1 MSLHKLTA
9 GDGYTY
15 LTRQVAA
22 ADATERGF
30 SSLGDY
36 YAAKGESPGVWMGDG
51 IASLELVDLTVT
63 EAQMKNLFGA
73 GLHPDAERLEAQA
86 IAELPTTGVES
97 QKRERLR
104 AVNRA
109 VQLGRKF
116 PVYELDN
123 QWRQRL
129 VEKYQAWNV
138 EHGQGRDDI
147 VAPDARAQ
155 VRSALADEMFTELH
169 GRAPASSAERSGF
182 IAQQSRPDQSAVAG
196 FDVTFS
202 PVKSVS
208 TLWAVAPTEVSEQI
222 EDAHRAAVEKTVAW
236 IEKEAAYTRTGFRGV
251 GQVQTRGLVMAAF
264 THRDSRAGDP
274 DLHTHVAI
282 SNKVQTLG
290 GDWLSLDARMLY
302 RITVGASE
310 FYNTQLEV
318 EVTQRVGA
326 VFSGRATEPG
336 KRPVRE
342 IVGVD
347 DRLNLAWSTR
357 RSAITTARTAL
368 TKTFLAQ
375 HGRVPTTTEMIK
387 LSQQATLATRE
398 AKHEPRSL
406 GEQREIW
413 HTQALEVVGGETEL
427 AAMVDSATTP
437 QAEAAVSVSQ
447 ALVTQLAAATVETV
461 AGSRASWRETN
472 LDAEARR
479 QVRTAGVDPA
489 VMQDLADQVTARAA
503 GTEHSIPIGMD
514 TELATPVPEPLTRTD
529 GQSIFR
535 IAKGQLYTSPAILS
549 AEARVVAAAGRL
561 GGRVIDSGDV
571 QIAELEWSANN
582 GGAVLNTAQAA
593 MVTQIAT
600 NPAMLQLAL
609 APAGTG
615 KTTVMGVL
623 ARAWMSTGGHVLGLA
638 PQASAAKELAA
649 AIPGVEADTIDKLVH
664 DLASTPA
671 DQWLPWMARINSDS
685 LVIIDEAG
693 LASTPKLDTAIGF
706 VTARGGRVLL
716 VGDDQ
721 QRAAAGAGGILRDIE
736 SAHGAVTLTE
746 VMRFTDPLEGKASL
760 ALRAGDPSVVGRW
773 ADQQR
778 IQAVT
783 PDTAAGQVFKAWAAD
798 IAAGA
803 DSIMIAPT
811 LSMVTTLNAQARAAR
826 LAVQVGDVGPESQ
839 LPNGETM
846 SAGDV
851 IITKQNKRTLSL
863 GGTDFVRNNHRW
875 RVAQVHPDGAL
886 TATEIT
892 RGVTRVIPAWYV
904 KSGWVRL
911 GYAHTHAS
919 VQGMTVGKAGVR
931 RGTAH
936 AVVTAGMTR
945 NDLYPALTRATDGTH
960 SYVVL
965 GGEGDSH
972 DVTTPGAIEPSTAVE
987 MLVKIVETDGGAR
1000 SVTTEAREA
1009 ADPTR
1014 RLGQAADAYTHSI
1027 VVGAETVI
1035 GPQRL
1040 AQIVTDAVAALPGI
1054 TDTPAWEALRGHLV
1068 VLAAGGAD
1076 PIAALTAAAA
1086 SRELDSARDISAVLD
1101 YRLDP
1106 SGNHSQ
1112 GSGPLPWLPAVPAAV
1127 AQLPTWN
1134 TYLQARAAQVTDLAG
1149 QIRGEVAGW
1158 DAGTAP
1164 AWAVPYLPD
1173 RQLVGDLAVWRAA
1186 ESVPEMDVR
1195 PAGPTPRRIAM
1206 IRRHTDLVRS
1216 ALAVGGDARDGADRW
1231 ADVLTHQG
1239 VKIAGDDYWP
1249 VLAARLSLADA
1260 AGINVPA
1267 LLSAATTGSPL
1278 PAEGPAG
1285 ALWWRLAPHIA
1296 DLATGPAAHGHQL
1309 RPPWTSSLENVLGQT
1324 RADQITTDRLW
1335 PVIIARVDEAAR
1347 DGHDPQALITDAAW
1361 MLTGQGATVAAH
1373 ELPTIFMW
1381 NVVTL
1386 TSAPPLDLETALAQ
1400 DPQDEHLL
1408 APHDAHDDAPQP
1420 VAVSPLTEPASEEP
1434 EDTLDPF
1441 DADTFTVPAE
1451 FDPTD
1456 LVDLADLVE
1465 PADDDPDLPED
1476 LPPDAAAA
1484 LAAPDREWAPLT
1496 EPVPDDEANWPAQTQ
1511 YLHVAPGDQA
1521 DAAAAATGVGRSRAA
1536 LIAAQAFFTEKATGS
1551 WVPGYLESRGLDPA
1565 AAGYAPGRPALVD
1578 HLREKGFTDREMLAA
1593 GLARTSDRGGVYD
1606 FFRDRLTCPYT
1617 DPDGQVV
1624 GFMTRKPPGE
1634 INDRNPK
1641 YLNSPESEL
1650 FHKRVLPFG
1659 LDPAAIAALRG
1670 GSDVVLVEGPMDA
1683 MAVNTATG
1691 HHGLVAVATGGTA
1704 LTAEHLATLNAIAPL
1719 ADRQVLVVMDNDP
1732 AGDTA
1737 AVVARAVLAKAGVQH
1752 PATIAALPVKD
1763 ASQLLQ
1769 EQGADVLRAAMADRR
1784 PLEDLVID
1792 RIEKIHAAL
1801 WPQDVGR
1808 IEARLN
1814 VLDSAAPHV
1823 AAMTAEQQ
1831 HRQALR
1837 LAEKLNLSTFT
1848 VLDHLDEHR
1857 LTPAP
1862 RPPATPADLGLP
1874 TPPVLHTRPAEP
1886 VQPEPTG
1893 AHLPEQSGA
1902 VALLDHPIPAPAVHP
1917 AASDQSPADVSAVV
1931 AAVTISA
1938 EPAEVAAA
1946 APAVGAEP
1954 ETVTAEHV
1962 EPVREYQDLPDTDLA
1977 AAATAATREHQQ
1989 ATQDAAQAQAEA
2001 LASAE
2006 AVIAGHGPATEQLE
2020 QDTARH
2026 EQHLADVTTFQ
2037 AHLQDLREVQAQHR
2051 EAAGDLSDAKREL
2064 AGLGRLAG
2072 RRKAELAGRIQQIQT
2087 AQAARLQHIAA
2098 TADTVAPLQDRLGAS
2113 PRQAQQRIDAAHAHL
2128 ADRQELHAQAVEQDR
2143 QLANHTSQQAE
2154 ALTSA
2159 AEHAADQAARYAAEL
2174 QHRAEHPE
2182 AAVPDR
2188 PAADVQATEGPGFGA
2203 DDDEEY
2209 NPALDWTYRPEIHDA
2224 PPTPDHGIER

>member
-22 ADATERGF
+22 SDSTERGF

-36 YAAKGESPGVWMGDG
+36 YSAKGETPGVWMGG
-51 IASLELVDLTVT
+51 GLETLGVSGAVT
-63 EAQMKNLFGA
+63 EQQMKNLFGQ
-73 GLHPDAERLEAQA
+73 GIHPDAEVLAEESIAAGHTAQVAQGAARLGA
-86 IAELPTTGVES
+86 
-97 QKRERLR
+97 
-104 AVNRA
+104 
-109 VQLGRKF
+109 KF
-116 PVYELDN
+116 PVFEIDPAWHDELAARYRAYN
-123 QWRQRL
+123 
-129 VEKYQAWNV
+129 A
-138 EHGQGRDDI
+138 EHGLQPGD
-147 VAPDARAQ
+147 VVPPDVREQ
-155 VRSALADEMFTELH
+155 VRTDVANRLFEQQH

-182 IAQQSRPDQSAVAG
+182 IAQQSRPDRTAVAG
-196 FDVTFS
+196 YDVTFS

-236 IEKEAAYTRTGFRGV
+236 IEKEAGYTRTGEHSV

-282 SNKVQTLG
+282 SNKVQRRG
-290 GDWLSLDARMLY
+290 ADGQWQALDGRMLY

-326 VFSGRATEPG
+326 VFAGRATEPG
-336 KRPVRE
+336 KRPIRE

-347 DRLNLAWSTR
+347 DRLNQAWSTR

-406 GEQREIW
+406 SEQREIW
-413 HTQALEVVGGETEL
+413 HTQALEVLGGETEL

-437 QAEAAVSVSQ
+437 QAEAAVPVSQ

-479 QVRTAGVDPA
+479 QVRSAGVDPA
-489 VMQDLADQVTARAA
+489 VMQELADQVTVRAA
-503 GTEHSIPIGMD
+503 GSEHSIPIGMD
-514 TELATPVPEPLTRTD
+514 TEVAATVPEPLTRTD

-561 GGRVIDSGDV
+561 GGRVIDAGDV

-638 PQASAAKELAA
+638 PFASAAKELAA

-671 DQWLPWMARINSDS
+671 DQWLPWMARIDSDS

-693 LASTPKLDTAIGF
+693 LASTPKLDAAIGF

-798 IAAGA
+798 IAVGA

-826 LAVQVGDVGPESQ
+826 LAVQVGDVGPQSQ
-839 LPNGETM
+839 LPNGETV

-875 RVAQVHPDGAL
+875 RVAQVHPDGAM

-904 KSGWVRL
+904 NSGWVRL

-1000 SVTTEAREA
+1000 SVTTQQREA

-1014 RLGQAADAYTHSI
+1014 RLGPAADAYTHSI

-1040 AQIVTDAVAALPGI
+1040 TQIVTDAGAALPGI

-1106 SGNHSQ
+1106 TGNHSQ

-1127 AQLPTWN
+1127 AQPPTWN
-1134 TYLQARAAQVTDLAG
+1134 TYLQARASHVTDLAG
-1149 QIRGEVAGW
+1149 QIRSQAAEW
-1158 DAGTAP
+1158 DTATAP
-1164 AWAVPYLPD
+1164 AWALPYLPD

-1285 ALWWRLAPHIA
+1285 ALWWRLAPHIG

-1309 RPPWTSSLENVLGQT
+1309 RPPWTSSLEHVLGQT
-1324 RADQITTDRLW
+1324 SADRITTDRLW

-1347 DGHDPQALITDAAW
+1347 DGHDPQALITGAAW
-1361 MLTGQGATVAAH
+1361 MLTGQGATVADH

-1386 TSAPPLDLETALAQ
+1386 TSAPPLDAETALAQ
-1400 DPQDEHLL
+1400 DPQDEDLL

-1420 VAVSPLTEPASEEP
+1420 VAVSPLTEPDEP

-1441 DADTFTVPAE
+1441 DAETFTVPAE

-1456 LVDLADLVE
+1456 LVDLVE
-1465 PADDDPDLPED
+1465 PADDAPGWPED
-1476 LPPDAAAA
+1476 LPPDAAAM
-1484 LAAPDREWAPLT
+1484 LAVPDREWAPLT
-1496 EPVPDDEANWPAQTQ
+1496 EPVPDDETNWPAQTQ
-1511 YLHVAPGDQA
+1511 YLPAAPGDQA
-1521 DAAAAATGVGRSRAA
+1521 ATAAAAAAVGRSRAA
-1536 LIAAQAFFTEKATGS
+1536 LTAAQAFFTEKATGS
-1551 WVPGYLESRGLDPA
+1551 WVPGYLGSRGLDPTS
-1565 AAGYAPGRPALVD
+1565 AGYAPGRPSLVD
-1578 HLREKGFTDREMLAA
+1578 HLRGQGFSDREMLAA

-1606 FFRDRLTCPYT
+1606 FFRNRLTSPYT

-1624 GFMTRKPPGE
+1624 GFMTRKPPGDTNE
-1634 INDRNPK
+1634 SNPK

-1670 GSDVVLVEGPMDA
+1670 GADVVLVEGPMDA

-1737 AVVARAVLAKAGVQH
+1737 AAKAHTVLSAAGVDH
-1752 PATIAALPVKD
+1752 AVTIVPLPVKD

-1769 EQGADVLRAAMADRR
+1769 EQGPDTLRAAMADRR

-1823 AAMTAEQQ
+1823 AAMSAEQQ

-1837 LAEKLNLSTFT
+1837 LAKKLNLSTFT

-1857 LTPAP
+1857 PTPAL
-1862 RPPATPADLGLP
+1862 RPTATPGDLGLP

-1893 AHLPEQSGA
+1893 AHLTEQHGA
-1902 VALLDHPIPAPAVHP
+1902 LVLLDHPIPTPAVQP
-1917 AASDQSPADVSAVV
+1917 AASDQSPADVSAV
-1931 AAVTISA
+1931 AVTVMISA
-1938 EPAEVAAA
+1938 EPAEVTAA

-1954 ETVTAEHV
+1954 ETVTAEHA

-1977 AAATAATREHQQ
+1977 AAATEATREHQQ
-1989 ATQDAAQAQAEA
+1989 ATQLAAQAQAEA
-2001 LASAE
+2001 LASVE
-2006 AVIAGHGPATEQLE
+2006 AVTAGHGPATEQLE

-2026 EQHLADVTTFQ
+2026 EQHLADVATFQ
-2037 AHLQDLREVQAQHR
+2037 RQLQSLREVEAQLR
-2051 EAAGDLSDAKREL
+2051 KAAGDLYDAKTEL

-2087 AQAARLQHIAA
+2087 EQAVRLQHIAA
-2098 TADTVAPLQDRLGAS
+2098 TADAVAPLQDRLGAS

-2128 ADRQELHAQAVEQDR
+2128 AGRQELHAQAVEQDR
-2143 QLANHTSQQAE
+2143 QLADHTAQQAE

-2159 AEHAADQAARYAAEL
+2159 ADHAADQAARYAAEL
-2174 QHRAEHPE
+2174 QHRADHPE
-2182 AAVPDR
+2182 AAIPDR
-2188 PAADVQATEGPGFGA
+2188 PAAAMQATEGPGFGA

-2209 NPALDWTYRPEIHDA
+2209 NPALDWTYRPEIHDE

>member
-22 ADATERGF
+22 SDSTERGF

-36 YAAKGESPGVWMGDG
+36 YSAKGETPGVWMGG
-51 IASLELVDLTVT
+51 GLETLGVSGAVT
-63 EAQMKNLFGA
+63 EQQMKNLFGQ
-73 GLHPDAERLEAQA
+73 GIHPDAEVLAEESIAAGHTAQVAQGAARLGA
-86 IAELPTTGVES
+86 
-97 QKRERLR
+97 
-104 AVNRA
+104 
-109 VQLGRKF
+109 KF
-116 PVYELDN
+116 PVFEIDPAWHDELAARYRAYN
-123 QWRQRL
+123 
-129 VEKYQAWNV
+129 A
-138 EHGQGRDDI
+138 EHGLQPGD
-147 VAPDARAQ
+147 VVPPDVREQ
-155 VRSALADEMFTELH
+155 VRTDVANRLFEQQH

-182 IAQQSRPDQSAVAG
+182 IAQQSRPDRTAVAG
-196 FDVTFS
+196 YDVTFS

-236 IEKEAAYTRTGFRGV
+236 IEKEAGYTRTGEHSV

-282 SNKVQTLG
+282 SNKVQRRG
-290 GDWLSLDARMLY
+290 ADGQWQALDGRMLY

-326 VFSGRATEPG
+326 VFAGRATEPG
-336 KRPVRE
+336 KRPIRE

-347 DRLNLAWSTR
+347 DRLNQAWSTR

-406 GEQREIW
+406 SEQREIW
-413 HTQALEVVGGETEL
+413 HTQALEVLGGETEL

-437 QAEAAVSVSQ
+437 QAEAAVPVSQ

-479 QVRTAGVDPA
+479 QVRSAGVDPA
-489 VMQDLADQVTARAA
+489 VMQELADQVTVRAA
-503 GTEHSIPIGMD
+503 GSEHSIPIGMD
-514 TELATPVPEPLTRTD
+514 TEVAATVPEPLTRTD

-561 GGRVIDSGDV
+561 GGRVIDAGDV

-638 PQASAAKELAA
+638 PFASAAKELAA

-671 DQWLPWMARINSDS
+671 DQWLPWMARIDSDS

-693 LASTPKLDTAIGF
+693 LASTPKLDAAIGF

-826 LAVQVGDVGPESQ
+826 LAVQVGDVGPQSQ
-839 LPNGETM
+839 LPNGETV

-875 RVAQVHPDGAL
+875 RVAQVHPDGAM

-904 KSGWVRL
+904 NSGWVRL

-1000 SVTTEAREA
+1000 SVTTQQREA

-1014 RLGQAADAYTHSI
+1014 RLGPAADAYTHSI

-1040 AQIVTDAVAALPGI
+1040 TQIVTDAQAALPGI

-1134 TYLQARAAQVTDLAG
+1134 TYLQARAAQVTDLAA
-1149 QIRGEVAGW
+1149 QIRSEVAGW

-1285 ALWWRLAPHIA
+1285 ALWWRLAPHIG

-1309 RPPWTSSLENVLGQT
+1309 RPPWTSSLEHVLGQT
-1324 RADQITTDRLW
+1324 SAGITTDRLW
-1335 PVIIARVDEAAR
+1335 PVIIARVDLAAR

-1361 MLTGQGATVAAH
+1361 MLTGQGATVADH

-1386 TSAPPLDLETALAQ
+1386 TGAPPLDVETALAQ
-1400 DPQDEHLL
+1400 DPQDEDLL
-1408 APHDAHDDAPQP
+1408 APHDAHDDAPQT
-1420 VAVSPLTEPASEEP
+1420 VAVSPLTEPDEP

-1441 DADTFTVPAE
+1441 DAETFTVPAE
-1451 FDPTD
+1451 FDRTD
-1456 LVDLADLVE
+1456 LVDLVE
-1465 PADDDPDLPED
+1465 PADDAPGWPED
-1476 LPPDAAAA
+1476 LPPDAAAM
-1484 LAAPDREWAPLT
+1484 LAVPDREWAPLT
-1496 EPVPDDEANWPAQTQ
+1496 EPVPDDEANWPIQARD
-1511 YLHVAPGDQA
+1511 LPAAPGNE
-1521 DAAAAATGVGRSRAA
+1521 AAAAAAAAVGRSRAA
-1536 LIAAQAFFTEKATGS
+1536 LTAAQAVFTEKATGS
-1551 WVPGYLESRGLDPA
+1551 GVPGYLGSRGLDPTS
-1565 AAGYAPGRPALVD
+1565 AGYAPGRPSLVD
-1578 HLREKGFTDREMLAA
+1578 HLRGQGFSDREMLAA

-1606 FFRDRLTCPYT
+1606 FFRNRLTSPYT

-1624 GFMTRKPPGE
+1624 GFMTRKPPGDTNE
-1634 INDRNPK
+1634 SNPK

-1670 GSDVVLVEGPMDA
+1670 GADVVLVEGPMDA

-1691 HHGLVAVATGGTA
+1691 RQDLVAVATGGTA

-1737 AVVARAVLAKAGVQH
+1737 AAKAHTVLSAAGVDH
-1752 PATIAALPVKD
+1752 AVTIVPLPVKD

-1769 EQGADVLRAAMADRR
+1769 EQGPDTLRAAMADRR

-1823 AAMTAEQQ
+1823 AAMSAEQQ

-1837 LAEKLNLSTFT
+1837 LAKKLNLSTFT

-1857 LTPAP
+1857 PTPAL
-1862 RPPATPADLGLP
+1862 RPTATPGDLGLP

-1893 AHLPEQSGA
+1893 AHLTEQHGA
-1902 VALLDHPIPAPAVHP
+1902 LVLLDHPIPTPAVQP
-1917 AASDQSPADVSAVV
+1917 AASDQSPADVSAV
-1931 AAVTISA
+1931 AVTVMISA
-1938 EPAEVAAA
+1938 EPAEVTAA

-1954 ETVTAEHV
+1954 ETVTAEHA

-1977 AAATAATREHQQ
+1977 AAATEATREHQQ
-1989 ATQDAAQAQAEA
+1989 ATQLAAQAQAEA
-2001 LASAE
+2001 LASVE
-2006 AVIAGHGPATEQLE
+2006 AVTAGHGPATEQLE

-2026 EQHLADVTTFQ
+2026 EQHLADVATFQ
-2037 AHLQDLREVQAQHR
+2037 RQLQSLREVEAQLR
-2051 EAAGDLSDAKREL
+2051 KAAGDLYDAKTEL

-2087 AQAARLQHIAA
+2087 EQAVRLQHIAA
-2098 TADTVAPLQDRLGAS
+2098 TADAVAPLQDRLGAS

-2128 ADRQELHAQAVEQDR
+2128 AGRQELHAQAVEQDR
-2143 QLANHTSQQAE
+2143 QLADHTAQQAE

-2159 AEHAADQAARYAAEL
+2159 ADHAADQAARYAAEL
-2174 QHRAEHPE
+2174 QHRADHPE
-2182 AAVPDR
+2182 AAIPDR
-2188 PAADVQATEGPGFGA
+2188 PAAAMQATEGPGFGA

-2209 NPALDWTYRPEIHDA
+2209 NPALDWTYRPEIHDE

>member
-22 ADATERGF
+22 SDSTERGF

-36 YAAKGESPGVWMGDG
+36 YSAKGETPGVWMGG
-51 IASLELVDLTVT
+51 GLETLGVSGAVT
-63 EAQMKNLFGA
+63 EQQMKNLFGQ
-73 GLHPDAERLEAQA
+73 GIHPDAEVLAEESIAAGHTAQVAQGAARLGA
-86 IAELPTTGVES
+86 
-97 QKRERLR
+97 
-104 AVNRA
+104 
-109 VQLGRKF
+109 KF
-116 PVYELDN
+116 PVFEIDPAWHDELAARYRAYN
-123 QWRQRL
+123 
-129 VEKYQAWNV
+129 A
-138 EHGQGRDDI
+138 EHGLQPGD
-147 VAPDARAQ
+147 VVPPDVREQ
-155 VRSALADEMFTELH
+155 VRTDVANRLFEQQH

-182 IAQQSRPDQSAVAG
+182 IAQQSRPDRTAVAG
-196 FDVTFS
+196 YDVTFS

-236 IEKEAAYTRTGFRGV
+236 IEKEAGYTRTGEHSV

-282 SNKVQTLG
+282 SNKVQRRG
-290 GDWLSLDARMLY
+290 ADGQWQALDGRMLY

-326 VFSGRATEPG
+326 VFAGRATEPG
-336 KRPVRE
+336 KRPIRE

-347 DRLNLAWSTR
+347 DRLNQAWSTR

-406 GEQREIW
+406 SEQREIW
-413 HTQALEVVGGETEL
+413 HTQALEVLGGETEL

-437 QAEAAVSVSQ
+437 QAEAAVPVSQ

-479 QVRTAGVDPA
+479 QVRSAGVDPA
-489 VMQDLADQVTARAA
+489 VMQELADQVTVRAA
-503 GTEHSIPIGMD
+503 GSEHSIPIGMD
-514 TELATPVPEPLTRTD
+514 TEVAATVPEPLTRTD

-561 GGRVIDSGDV
+561 GGRVIDAGDV

-638 PQASAAKELAA
+638 PFASAAKELAA

-671 DQWLPWMARINSDS
+671 DQWLPWMARIDSDS

-693 LASTPKLDTAIGF
+693 LASTPKLDAAIGF

-798 IAAGA
+798 IAVGA

-826 LAVQVGDVGPESQ
+826 LAVQVGDVGPQSQ
-839 LPNGETM
+839 LPNGETV

-875 RVAQVHPDGAL
+875 RVAQVHPDGAM

-904 KSGWVRL
+904 NSGWVRL

-1014 RLGQAADAYTHSI
+1014 RLGPAADAYTHSI

-1040 AQIVTDAVAALPGI
+1040 TQIVTDAGAALPGI

-1127 AQLPTWN
+1127 AQPPTWN
-1134 TYLQARAAQVTDLAG
+1134 TYLQARAAQVTDLAA
-1149 QIRGEVAGW
+1149 QIRSEVAGW

-1186 ESVPEMDVR
+1186 ESVPDMDVR

-1285 ALWWRLAPHIA
+1285 ALWWRLAPHIG

-1309 RPPWTSSLENVLGQT
+1309 RPPWTSSLEHVLGQT
-1324 RADQITTDRLW
+1324 SADRITTDRLW
-1335 PVIIARVDEAAR
+1335 PVIIARVDLAAR
-1347 DGHDPQALITDAAW
+1347 DGHDPQALITGAAW
-1361 MLTGQGATVAAH
+1361 MLTGQGATVADH

-1386 TSAPPLDLETALAQ
+1386 TSAPPLDVETALAQ
-1400 DPQDEHLL
+1400 DPQDEDLL
-1408 APHDAHDDAPQP
+1408 APHDAHDDAPQT
-1420 VAVSPLTEPASEEP
+1420 VAVSPLTEPDEP

-1441 DADTFTVPAE
+1441 DAETFTVPAE
-1451 FDPTD
+1451 FDRTD
-1456 LVDLADLVE
+1456 LVDLVE
-1465 PADDDPDLPED
+1465 PADDAPGWPED
-1476 LPPDAAAA
+1476 LPPDAAAM
-1484 LAAPDREWAPLT
+1484 LAVPDREWAPLT
-1496 EPVPDDEANWPAQTQ
+1496 EPVPDDEANWPIQARD
-1511 YLHVAPGDQA
+1511 LPAAPGNE
-1521 DAAAAATGVGRSRAA
+1521 AAAAAAAAVGRSRAA
-1536 LIAAQAFFTEKATGS
+1536 LTAAQAFFTEKATGS
-1551 WVPGYLESRGLDPA
+1551 WVPGYLGSRGLDPTS
-1565 AAGYAPGRPALVD
+1565 AGYAPGRPSLVD
-1578 HLREKGFTDREMLAA
+1578 HLRGQGFTDREMLAA

-1606 FFRDRLTCPYT
+1606 FFRNRLTCPYT

-1670 GSDVVLVEGPMDA
+1670 GADVVLVEGPMDA

-1769 EQGADVLRAAMADRR
+1769 EQGPDTLRAAMADRR

-1823 AAMTAEQQ
+1823 AAMSAEQQ

-1902 VALLDHPIPAPAVHP
+1902 LVLLDHPIPAPAVHP

-1989 ATQDAAQAQAEA
+1989 ATQHAAQAQAEA

-2051 EAAGDLSDAKREL
+2051 EAAGDLSDAKTEL
-2064 AGLGRLAG
+2064 AGLGRLTG

-2098 TADTVAPLQDRLGAS
+2098 TADAVAPLQDRLGAS

-2143 QLANHTSQQAE
+2143 QLANHTAQQAE

-2174 QHRAEHPE
+2174 QHRADHPE
-2182 AAVPDR
+2182 AAIPDR

>member
-22 ADATERGF
+22 SDSTERGF

-36 YAAKGESPGVWMGDG
+36 YSAKGETPGVWMGG
-51 IASLELVDLTVT
+51 GLETLGVSGTVT
-63 EAQMKNLFGA
+63 EQQMKNLFGQ
-73 GLHPDAERLEAQA
+73 GIHPDAEVLAEESIAAGHTAQVAQGAARLGA
-86 IAELPTTGVES
+86 
-97 QKRERLR
+97 
-104 AVNRA
+104 
-109 VQLGRKF
+109 KF
-116 PVYELDN
+116 PVFEIDPAWHDELAARYRAYN
-123 QWRQRL
+123 
-129 VEKYQAWNV
+129 A
-138 EHGQGRDDI
+138 EHGLQPGDVVPPDI
-147 VAPDARAQ
+147 REQ
-155 VRSALADEMFTELH
+155 VRTDVANRLFEQQH

-182 IAQQSRPDQSAVAG
+182 IAQQSRPDRTAVAG
-196 FDVTFS
+196 YDVTFS

-236 IEKEAAYTRTGFRGV
+236 IEKEAGYTRIGEHSV

-282 SNKVQTLG
+282 SNKVQRRG
-290 GDWLSLDARMLY
+290 ADGQWQALDGRMLY

-326 VFSGRATEPG
+326 VFAGRATEPG
-336 KRPVRE
+336 KRPIRE

-347 DRLNLAWSTR
+347 DRLNQAWSTR

-406 GEQREIW
+406 SEQREIW
-413 HTQALEVVGGETEL
+413 HTQALEVLGGETEL
-427 AAMVDSATTP
+427 AAMVDSGTTP
-437 QAEAAVSVSQ
+437 QAEAAVPVSQ

-472 LDAEARR
+472 LDADARR
-479 QVRTAGVDPA
+479 QVRSAGVDPA
-489 VMQDLADQVTARAA
+489 VMQELADQVTVRAA
-503 GTEHSIPIGMD
+503 GSEHSIPIGMD
-514 TELATPVPEPLTRTD
+514 TEVAATVPEPLTRTD

-561 GGRVIDSGDV
+561 GGRVIDAGDV

-638 PQASAAKELAA
+638 PLASAAKELAA

-671 DQWLPWMARINSDS
+671 DQWLPWMARIDSDS

-693 LASTPKLDTAIGF
+693 LASTPKLDAAVGF

-839 LPNGETM
+839 LPNGETV

-875 RVAQVHPDGAL
+875 RVAQVHPDGAM

-904 KSGWVRL
+904 NSGWVRL

-1014 RLGQAADAYTHSI
+1014 RLGPAADAYTHSI

-1040 AQIVTDAVAALPGI
+1040 TQIVTDAGAALPGI

-1106 SGNHSQ
+1106 TGNHSQ

-1127 AQLPTWN
+1127 ADRASWN
-1134 TYLQARAAQVTDLAG
+1134 TYLRARATLVTDLAG
-1149 QIRGEVAGW
+1149 QIRSQAAEW
-1158 DAGTAP
+1158 DTATAP
-1164 AWAVPYLPD
+1164 AWALPYLPD

-1186 ESVPEMDVR
+1186 ESVPDMDVR

-1285 ALWWRLAPHIA
+1285 ALWWRLAPHIG

-1309 RPPWTSSLENVLGQT
+1309 RPPWTAALENLLGQT
-1324 RADQITTDRLW
+1324 SADQITTDRLW
-1335 PVIIARVDEAAR
+1335 PVIIARVDEATR

-1361 MLTGQGATVAAH
+1361 MLTGQGATVADH
-1373 ELPTIFMW
+1373 ELPTILMW

-1386 TSAPPLDLETALAQ
+1386 TSAPPLDAETALAQ
-1400 DPQDEHLL
+1400 DPQDEDLL

-1420 VAVSPLTEPASEEP
+1420 IAVSPLTEPDEP

-1451 FDPTD
+1451 FDPTG
-1456 LVDLADLVE
+1456 LVDLANLVE
-1465 PADDDPDLPED
+1465 PADDDPDWAEE

-1496 EPVPDDEANWPAQTQ
+1496 EPVPDDETNWPAQTQ
-1511 YLHVAPGDQA
+1511 YLPAAPRDQA
-1521 DAAAAATGVGRSRAA
+1521 ATAAAAAGVGRSRAA
-1536 LIAAQAFFTEKATGS
+1536 LTAAQAFFTEKATGS
-1551 WVPGYLESRGLDPA
+1551 WVPGYLGSRGLDPA
-1565 AAGYAPGRPALVD
+1565 ATGYAPGRAALVD
-1578 HLREKGFTDREMLAA
+1578 HLRGQGFTDREMLAA

-1624 GFMTRKPPGE
+1624 GFMTRKPPGDT
-1634 INDRNPK
+1634 NDRNPK

-1704 LTAEHLATLNAIAPL
+1704 LTAEHLVTLNAIAPL

-1737 AVVARAVLAKAGVQH
+1737 AVAARAVLAKAGVQH

-1837 LAEKLNLSTFT
+1837 LAQKLNLSTFT

-2143 QLANHTSQQAE
+2143 QLADHTSQQAE

>member
-1 MSLHKLTA
+1 
-9 GDGYTY
+9 
-15 LTRQVAA
+15 
-22 ADATERGF
+22 
-30 SSLGDY
+30 
-36 YAAKGESPGVWMGDG
+36 
-51 IASLELVDLTVT
+51 
-63 EAQMKNLFGA
+63 
-73 GLHPDAERLEAQA
+73 
-86 IAELPTTGVES
+86 
-97 QKRERLR
+97 
-104 AVNRA
+104 
-109 VQLGRKF
+109 
-116 PVYELDN
+116 
-123 QWRQRL
+123 
-129 VEKYQAWNV
+129 
-138 EHGQGRDDI
+138 
-147 VAPDARAQ
+147 
-155 VRSALADEMFTELH
+155 
-169 GRAPASSAERSGF
+169 
-182 IAQQSRPDQSAVAG
+182 
-196 FDVTFS
+196 
-202 PVKSVS
+202 
-208 TLWAVAPTEVSEQI
+208 
-222 EDAHRAAVEKTVAW
+222 
-236 IEKEAAYTRTGFRGV
+236 
-251 GQVQTRGLVMAAF
+251 
-264 THRDSRAGDP
+264 
-274 DLHTHVAI
+274 
-282 SNKVQTLG
+282 
-290 GDWLSLDARMLY
+290 
-302 RITVGASE
+302 
-310 FYNTQLEV
+310 
-318 EVTQRVGA
+318 
-326 VFSGRATEPG
+326 
-336 KRPVRE
+336 
-342 IVGVD
+342 
-347 DRLNLAWSTR
+347 
-357 RSAITTARTAL
+357 
-368 TKTFLAQ
+368 
-375 HGRVPTTTEMIK
+375 
-387 LSQQATLATRE
+387 
-398 AKHEPRSL
+398 
-406 GEQREIW
+406 
-413 HTQALEVVGGETEL
+413 
-427 AAMVDSATTP
+427 
-437 QAEAAVSVSQ
+437 
-447 ALVTQLAAATVETV
+447 
-461 AGSRASWRETN
+461 
-472 LDAEARR
+472 
-479 QVRTAGVDPA
+479 
-489 VMQDLADQVTARAA
+489 
-503 GTEHSIPIGMD
+503 MD

-1335 PVIIARVDEAAR
+1335 PDHRPR
-1347 DGHDPQALITDAAW
+1347 
-1361 MLTGQGATVAAH
+1361 
-1373 ELPTIFMW
+1373 
-1381 NVVTL
+1381 
-1386 TSAPPLDLETALAQ
+1386 
-1400 DPQDEHLL
+1400 
-1408 APHDAHDDAPQP
+1408 
-1420 VAVSPLTEPASEEP
+1420 
-1434 EDTLDPF
+1434 
-1441 DADTFTVPAE
+1441 
-1451 FDPTD
+1451 
-1456 LVDLADLVE
+1456 
-1465 PADDDPDLPED
+1465 
-1476 LPPDAAAA
+1476 
-1484 LAAPDREWAPLT
+1484 R
-1496 EPVPDDEANWPAQTQ
+1496 
-1511 YLHVAPGDQA
+1511 
-1521 DAAAAATGVGRSRAA
+1521 R
-1536 LIAAQAFFTEKATGS
+1536 
-1551 WVPGYLESRGLDPA
+1551 
-1565 AAGYAPGRPALVD
+1565 GRP
-1578 HLREKGFTDREMLAA
+1578 
-1593 GLARTSDRGGVYD
+1593 
-1606 FFRDRLTCPYT
+1606 
-1617 DPDGQVV
+1617 
-1624 GFMTRKPPGE
+1624 
-1634 INDRNPK
+1634 
-1641 YLNSPESEL
+1641 
-1650 FHKRVLPFG
+1650 
-1659 LDPAAIAALRG
+1659 
-1670 GSDVVLVEGPMDA
+1670 
-1683 MAVNTATG
+1683 
-1691 HHGLVAVATGGTA
+1691 
-1704 LTAEHLATLNAIAPL
+1704 
-1719 ADRQVLVVMDNDP
+1719 
-1732 AGDTA
+1732 
-1737 AVVARAVLAKAGVQH
+1737 
-1752 PATIAALPVKD
+1752 
-1763 ASQLLQ
+1763 
-1769 EQGADVLRAAMADRR
+1769 RR
-1784 PLEDLVID
+1784 
-1792 RIEKIHAAL
+1792 
-1801 WPQDVGR
+1801 
-1808 IEARLN
+1808 
-1814 VLDSAAPHV
+1814 
-1823 AAMTAEQQ
+1823 
-1831 HRQALR
+1831 
-1837 LAEKLNLSTFT
+1837 
-1848 VLDHLDEHR
+1848 
-1857 LTPAP
+1857 
-1862 RPPATPADLGLP
+1862 
-1874 TPPVLHTRPAEP
+1874 TRPAG
-1886 VQPEPTG
+1886 VDHRRRVD
-1893 AHLPEQSGA
+1893 AHRAGRHRRRPRTA
-1902 VALLDHPIPAPAVHP
+1902 DHL
-1917 AASDQSPADVSAVV
+1917 
-1931 AAVTISA
+1931 
-1938 EPAEVAAA
+1938 
-1946 APAVGAEP
+1946 
-1954 ETVTAEHV
+1954 HV
-1962 EPVREYQDLPDTDLA
+1962 ERRHPD
-1977 AAATAATREHQQ
+1977 Q
-1989 ATQDAAQAQAEA
+1989 
-2001 LASAE
+2001 
-2006 AVIAGHGPATEQLE
+2006 
-2020 QDTARH
+2020 
-2026 EQHLADVTTFQ
+2026 
-2037 AHLQDLREVQAQHR
+2037 
-2051 EAAGDLSDAKREL
+2051 
-2064 AGLGRLAG
+2064 
-2072 RRKAELAGRIQQIQT
+2072 
-2087 AQAARLQHIAA
+2087 
-2098 TADTVAPLQDRLGAS
+2098 
-2113 PRQAQQRIDAAHAHL
+2113 
-2128 ADRQELHAQAVEQDR
+2128 
-2143 QLANHTSQQAE
+2143 
-2154 ALTSA
+2154 
-2159 AEHAADQAARYAAEL
+2159 
-2174 QHRAEHPE
+2174 
-2182 AAVPDR
+2182 R
-2188 PAADVQATEGPGFGA
+2188 PAAGSRDRTGPGSAG
-2203 DDDEEY
+2203 
-2209 NPALDWTYRPEIHDA
+2209 RA
-2224 PPTPDHGIER
+2224 PPGPARGPRRRTPARRRLPADRAGIRGAGRHP

>member
-22 ADATERGF
+22 GDSTERGF

-36 YAAKGESPGVWMGDG
+36 YSAKGETPGVWMGG
-51 IASLELVDLTVT
+51 GLETLGVSGAVT
-63 EAQMKNLFGA
+63 EQQMKNLFGQ
-73 GLHPDAERLEAQA
+73 GIHPDAEVLAAESIAAGHRAQVAQA
-86 IAELPTTGVES
+86 AA
-97 QKRERLR
+97 RLG
-104 AVNRA
+104 A
-109 VQLGRKF
+109 KF
-116 PVYELDN
+116 PVFEIDPTWHDELAAGYRAYN
-123 QWRQRL
+123 
-129 VEKYQAWNV
+129 A
-138 EHGQGRDDI
+138 EHGLQPGD
-147 VAPDARAQ
+147 VVPPDAREQ
-155 VRSALADEMFTELH
+155 IRTDVGNRLFDQQN

-182 IAQQSRPDQSAVAG
+182 IAQQSRPGQSAVAG

-208 TLWAVAPTEVSEQI
+208 TLWAVAPTAVSEQI

-236 IEKEAAYTRTGFRGV
+236 IEKEAGYTRTGDHGV

-282 SNKVQTLG
+282 SNKVQRLDADG
-290 GDWLSLDARMLY
+290 QWQALDARMLY

-326 VFSGRATEPG
+326 VFAGRAAQPG

-347 DRLNLAWSTR
+347 DRLNQAWSTR

-413 HTQALEVVGGETEL
+413 HTQALGVVGGETEL
-427 AAMVDSATTP
+427 AAMIDSATTP
-437 QAEAAVSVSQ
+437 QAEAAVPVSQ
-447 ALVTQLAAATVETV
+447 ALITQLAAATVETV

-479 QVRTAGVDPA
+479 QVRSAGVEPA
-489 VMQDLADQVTARAA
+489 VMQDLADQVTVRAA
-503 GTEHSIPIGMD
+503 GSEHSIPIGMD
-514 TELATPVPEPLTRTD
+514 TEVDATVPEPLTRTD

-535 IAKGQLYTSPAILS
+535 IAKGQLYTSPAILH

-561 GGRVIDSGDV
+561 GGRIIDTGDV

-623 ARAWMSTGGHVLGLA
+623 ARGWMSTGGHVVGLA

-671 DQWLPWMARINSDS
+671 DQWLPWMARIDSDS

-693 LASTPKLDTAIGF
+693 LASTPKLDAAIGF

-746 VMRFTDPLEGKASL
+746 VMRFTDPMEGKASL
-760 ALRAGDPSVVGRW
+760 ALRAGDPSVVGLW

-798 IAAGA
+798 IAAAA

-811 LSMVTTLNAQARAAR
+811 LAMVTALNAQARAAR

-839 LPNGETM
+839 LPNGETV

-875 RVAQVHPDGAL
+875 RVQQVHPDGAF

-904 KSGWVRL
+904 NSGWVRL

-936 AVVTAGMTR
+936 AVITAGMTR

-1000 SVTTEAREA
+1000 SVTTQAREA

-1035 GPQRL
+1035 GPARL
-1040 AQIVTDAVAALPGI
+1040 TQIVTDAQAALPGI
-1054 TDTPAWEALRGHLV
+1054 TGTPAWEALRGHLV

-1076 PIAALTAAAA
+1076 PIAALTAAAT

-1106 SGNHSQ
+1106 TGNHSQ

-1134 TYLQARAAQVTDLAG
+1134 TYLQARASQVTDLAG
-1149 QIRGEVAGW
+1149 QIRSQAAGW
-1158 DAGTAP
+1158 DAGTTS
-1164 AWAVPYLPD
+1164 AWALPYLPD

-1206 IRRHTDLVRS
+1206 IRRHTGLVRS

-1239 VKIAGDDYWP
+1239 VKIVGDDYWP

-1324 RADQITTDRLW
+1324 SADQITTDRLW

-1361 MLTGQGATVAAH
+1361 MLTGQGATIAAH
-1373 ELPTIFMW
+1373 ELPTILMW

-1386 TSAPPLDLETALAQ
+1386 TSAPPLDVETALAQ
-1400 DPQDEHLL
+1400 DPQDEDLL

-1420 VAVSPLTEPASEEP
+1420 IAVSPLTEPAPGEP

-1484 LAAPDREWAPLT
+1484 LTAPDWEWAPLT
-1496 EPVPDDEANWPAQTQ
+1496 EPVPDDEANWPIQARD
-1511 YLHVAPGDQA
+1511 LPAAPDNEA
-1521 DAAAAATGVGRSRAA
+1521 TAVAAAGVGRSRAA
-1536 LIAAQAFFTEKATGS
+1536 LTAAQAFFTEKATGS
-1551 WVPGYLESRGLDPA
+1551 WVPGYLGSRGLDPA

-1578 HLREKGFTDREMLAA
+1578 HLRGQGFTDQEMLAA

-1624 GFMTRKPPGE
+1624 GFMTRKPPGDT
-1634 INDRNPK
+1634 NDRNPK

-1670 GSDVVLVEGPMDA
+1670 GADVVLVEGPMDA

-1737 AVVARAVLAKAGVQH
+1737 AVAARAVLAKAGVQH

-1769 EQGADVLRAAMADRR
+1769 EQGADTLRAAMADRR

-1823 AAMTAEQQ
+1823 AAMSAEQQ

-1893 AHLPEQSGA
+1893 AQLPEQAGA

-1954 ETVTAEHV
+1954 ETITAEHV

-1977 AAATAATREHQQ
+1977 AAATDATREHQQ

-2020 QDTARH
+2020 HDTARH

-2098 TADTVAPLQDRLGAS
+2098 TADTVAPLQHRLGAI
-2113 PRQAQQRIDAAHAHL
+2113 PRQAQQRIDVAHAHL

-2143 QLANHTSQQAE
+2143 QLADHTSQQAE